1 MFLKRIEMQ
10 GFKSFADKVT
20 ITFDHPVTGIVG
32 PNGCGKSNIA
42 DAVRWVLGEQSVK
55 SLRGSTMS
63 DVIFSGSENRRK
75 VSLAEVTLVFDNSDR
90 SFAVSFD
97 EIELTRKLHRQTS
110 EGEYY
115 INKAACRLKDIQ
127 DLIMDS
133 GIGRDSLSMMSQG
146 SISNFAESKPADRR
160 TIFEEA
166 AGVAK
171 YKKRKNDALTKL
183 ERTQENL
190 ERVFDIYQELQK
202 QVIPLKRAA
211 KKAEIYA
218 EKKQQLQEIE
228 IAVLTQSIDTYQSKL
243 EEIKRQLFE
252 LQSKEAIAEATIQID
267 ENANLLARTE
277 LHRLDADIHR
287 EQDELLKLV
296 SEIQI
301 LETRKIEIDEKRK
314 YAIETGSTQE
324 QENELRN
331 LANEAKLEFDDRK
344 QRLERLL
351 ADVNLLNQQSIELN
365 RNLAERNQKYE
376 EARMRQQRVVNRLEV
391 ARNMQARPFLS
402 QAGVQAILNA
412 QQSLVGVH
420 GVIAKLLTPKESF
433 EEAISVALGGALYN
447 IVTVDEI
454 SARAAISFLKR
465 NESGRATFLP
475 LTVLNEH
482 YIGREHLIVAQ
493 GTDGYLGISADFV
506 YCDEPF
512 EIVKRSL
519 LGNVLVCDTL
529 EHGNIL
535 ANMLKYNYKIVT
547 LDGDVIHRGGSM
559 TGGKQRDNASP
570 MSMQKE
576 ITELE
581 GQEETLNKQVRQY
594 GDDVIAIRN
603 KKTSLDAELL
613 EKRIAFAQLEP
624 IADAKRAKY
633 EHLQNDLDRLQPQQ
647 ENEKVSFSDD
657 LINLLNK
664 AYARRDEL
672 NLHLRT
678 KRDAR
683 LKTGQDSERRD
694 QQIRVQRRDLNIL
707 QIQKRDIELD
717 KARSDSKLEDQMN
730 RLASEYRMTYEFAQ
744 QHVSTMIIEN
754 AAEEVLRLR
763 HEIEALGNIN
773 MNAPQEFEEVNTRY
787 EFLKKQYDELTSS
800 RDKILDLIKELDEV
814 MIVQF
819 SAMMEKIN
827 HELPAVFAAMFG
839 GGKARLVLEDPTDIL
854 NSGIDIDVQPPGK
867 QVQNIRLFSGGEKSL
882 IAISVLFAILKA
894 RHVPLCIFDEIEAA
908 LDPAN
913 VDRFA
918 RYLKSFSQQ
927 TQFVLVTHRPGTMA
941 LCDVLYGV
949 TMPQSGVS
957 QMLKVKLADAVN
969 LAEDEPEVLV

>member
-63 DVIFSGSENRRK
+63 DVIFSGSEARRK
-75 VSLAEVTLVFDNSDR
+75 VGLAEVTLVFDNSDR

-110 EGEYY
+110 EGEYF
-115 INKAACRLKDIQ
+115 INKSACRLKDIQ

-171 YKKRKNDALTKL
+171 YKKRKNDALSKL

-202 QVIPLKRAA
+202 QVVPLKRAA

-228 IAVLTQSIDTYQSKL
+228 IAVLTQSIDAHQIKL
-243 EEIKRQLFE
+243 EEIQRQLFE
-252 LQSKEAIAEATIQID
+252 LQSKEAVAEASIQID
-267 ENANLLARTE
+267 ENANLLARTD
-277 LHRLDADIHR
+277 LHKLDGDIHR

-296 SEIQI
+296 SEIQT

-331 LANEAKLEFDDRK
+331 LANEAKMEFDDRK

-351 ADVNLLNQQSIELN
+351 ADVTLLNQQSIELN
-365 RNLAERNQKYE
+365 RNIADRNQKYE
-376 EARMRQQRVVNRLEV
+376 EARMRQQRVTNRLEV

-402 QAGVQAILNA
+402 QAGVTAILNA

-420 GVIAKLLTPKESF
+420 GVVAKLLTPAPNY

-447 IVTVDEI
+447 IVTVDEA
-454 SARAAISFLKR
+454 SARSAISFLKR

-475 LTVLNEH
+475 MTVLSEH
-482 YIGREHLIVAQ
+482 YIGREHLIVAK
-493 GTDGYLGISADFV
+493 GTDGYLGICSDYV
-506 YCDEPF
+506 QCDETF

-529 EHGNIL
+529 EHGNTL
-535 ANMLKYNYKIVT
+535 ANMLKYGYKIVT

-581 GQEETLNKQVRQY
+581 SQEETLNKQVRQY
-594 GDDVIAIRN
+594 GDDVTLIRN
-603 KKTSLDAELL
+603 QKTALDAELL
-613 EKRIAFAQLEP
+613 EKRIAYAQLEP

-633 EHLQNDLDRLQPQQ
+633 ERLQNDLDRMQPTQ
-647 ENEKVSFSDD
+647 EKPTASFADD
-657 LINLLNK
+657 LISLLNK
-664 AYARRDEL
+664 AYSRRDEL

-707 QIQKRDIELD
+707 QIQKRDIELE
-717 KARSDSKLEDQMN
+717 KTRNETKLEDQMN
-730 RLASEYRMTYEFAQ
+730 RLASEYRMTYEFAK
-744 QHVSTMIIEN
+744 QHTDAMVIEN

-763 HEIEALGNIN
+763 RDIEALGNIN

-787 EFLKKQYDELTSS
+787 EFLKKQYEELTSS

-819 SAMMEKIN
+819 SQMMDKIN
-827 HELPAVFAAMFG
+827 HELPAVFTAMFG
-839 GGKARLVLEDPTDIL
+839 GGKAKLVLEDPDDIL

-867 QVQNIRLFSGGEKSL
+867 SVQNIRLFSGGEKSL

-894 RHVPLCIFDEIEAA
+894 RHVPMCIFDEIEAA

-918 RYLKSFSQQ
+918 RYLKSFSNQ
-927 TQFVLVTHRPGTMA
+927 TQFIVVTHRPGTMA

-957 QMLKVKLADAVN
+957 QMLKVKLAEAVT
-969 LAEDEPEVLV
+969 LAEEPEVLV